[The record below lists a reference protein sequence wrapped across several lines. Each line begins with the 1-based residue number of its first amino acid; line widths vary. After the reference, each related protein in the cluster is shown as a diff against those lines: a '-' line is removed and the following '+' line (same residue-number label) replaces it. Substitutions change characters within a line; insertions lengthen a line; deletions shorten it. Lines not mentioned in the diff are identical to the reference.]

1 MCVFINSPLF
11 LLSPKWD
18 ISPVLLQAR
27 RQATLGTKRP
37 LEGYNLPVYLLA
49 PRRPGE
55 PPGRHRGLI
64 GIGKSSVNGGYSYY
78 IGYMLLLL

>member
-1 MCVFINSPLF
+1 MGYIPSV
-11 LLSPKWD
+11 
-18 ISPVLLQAR
+18 AARR

-78 IGYMLLLL
+78 IAICYYYCDLDYYYCDHYCDS

>member
-1 MCVFINSPLF
+1 MGYIPSV
-11 LLSPKWD
+11 
-18 ISPVLLQAR
+18 AARR

-55 PPGRHRGLI
+55 SRPGRHRGLI
-64 GIGKSSVNGGYSYY
+64 GIGKSSVNGEYRY
-78 IGYMLLLL
+78 YMLLLLWLLDYYYCDHYYDS